1 MVEEMNNDIRIYG
14 NELNSEV
21 IKDIKSLNE
30 KISKETDPDAEMQL
44 RLQRLYRGMELN
56 TGIATRQLNGYYPY

>member
-14 NELNSEV
+14 NGLNSEV

-30 KISKETDPDAEMQL
+30 KIEKEQDPESALKL